1 MINRSRF
8 RCLLAPIDSAEAA
21 RELVEAERAAS
32 PDATHHC
39 SAWVAGPPGNDGH
52 IGMSDD
58 GEPHGTAGRPMLT
71 VLLNSGVGGIAAVVT
86 RWYGGVKLGTGGLA
100 RAYGGSVELAL
111 ATLPLAEH
119 RLWSMLEATFGYEH
133 VDGVRRQIEAFDGH
147 IEHTDYAAT
156 VTYLVRAPL
165 DLLSRLRAGLTDAT
179 RGEIELK
186 VDD

>member
-8 RCLLAPIDSAEAA
+8 RCLLAPIDSAQMA
-21 RELVEAERAAS
+21 RELVEAEKAAT

-39 SAWVAGPPGNDGH
+39 SAWVAGPPGDEAR

-119 RLWSMLEATFGYEH
+119 REWVLVEATFGYDH
-133 VDGVRRQIEAFDGH
+133 VDGIRRQVEVFEGR
-147 IEHTDYAAT
+147 IEHCEYGAS
-156 VTYLVRAPL
+156 VSYLIRTPL
-165 DLLSRLRAGLTDAT
+165 DTLPQLKVALTDSSRGDIRLRITD
-179 RGEIELK
+179 
-186 VDD
+186 